1 MKPARFA
8 YVAPASLPEALSL
21 LEAHEDACII
31 AGGQSLVPMMNMRI
45 AQPELLVDINR
56 IAGLAGVALDGGRL
70 VIGALTRHAD
80 LASNALVA
88 QHAPV
93 LAHAAGTIGHY
104 AIRQRG
110 TIGGSLAHADPAAQ
124 LPLVMTLLDAEIE
137 VRSINGGRTIAAAD
151 FFETLFTT
159 TLEPGE
165 MVTAIRVPVLREG
178 HGWGLKLFNRRAG
191 DFAEVSAA
199 ALVIDGEDGK
209 AVRLVLGSVVPAP
222 MRADDMLPDFFEDA
236 ERWAAEAARSVA
248 AQAPVED
255 NVRMPEDYRREV
267 LQALVEDTLRDAMR
281 RS

>member
-56 IAGLAGVALDGGRL
+56 IEGLAGVALDGGRL

-137 VRSINGGRTIAAAD
+137 VQSINGGRTIAAAD

-209 AVRLVLGSVVPAP
+209 AVRLALGSVVPAP
-222 MRADDMLPDFFEDA
+222 MRVDDMLPDFFEGA